1 MNGLKTLRR
10 KRKDNIYILDHWMY
24 CKYYSHTKLVNPTL
38 IKALN
43 PLLNYPKM
51 KILNAIIIGTKIT
64 LIITSQAMAI
74 QRIFKKFQKLP
85 NNNFRT
91 GFQNTNGSSQN
102 INPQFGQIQAV
113 LETLWSQTSHLN
125 ESYLLYLASDM

>member
-1 MNGLKTLRR
+1 
-10 KRKDNIYILDHWMY
+10 MY
-24 CKYYSHTKLVNPTL
+24 CRYYSHTKLVNPTL

-51 KILNAIIIGTKIT
+51 KILTAIISGTKIT

-102 INPQFGQIQAV
+102 INPQFGQTQAIIEN
-113 LETLWSQTSHLN
+113 LRS
-125 ESYLLYLASDM
+125 